1 MDTEEIVATF
11 RGLSDALEM
20 TEDAI
25 VVAKQGLL
33 QNPTKEVRRALDA
46 DILELEAKRAKISAK
61 MIALG
66 RGEPS
71 VKKPTDAQIAEI
83 ATLVGEVDQ
92 LTRASAAASQAL
104 AITGRVLDLIS
115 DVKFS

>member
-83 ATLVGEVDQ
+83 ATLAGEVDQ
-92 LTRASAAASQAL
+92 LTRASATASQAL
-104 AITGRVLDLIS
+104 AITGRVLDLMS

>member
-1 MDTEEIVATF
+1 MDNEEIIATYKA
-11 RGLSDALEM
+11 LSDALEM
-20 TEDAI
+20 IEDAI

-33 QNPTKEVRRALDA
+33 QNPTKEERRALDA
-46 DILELEAKRAKISAK
+46 EILELEAKRAKISAK

-83 ATLVGEVDQ
+83 AALAGEVDR

-104 AITGRVLDLIS
+104 AITGRVLDLMS
-115 DVKFS
+115 EVKFS

>member
-1 MDTEEIVATF
+1 
-11 RGLSDALEM
+11 
-20 TEDAI
+20 
-25 VVAKQGLL
+25 
-33 QNPTKEVRRALDA
+33 
-46 DILELEAKRAKISAK
+46 

-83 ATLVGEVDQ
+83 AALAGEVDR

-104 AITGRVLDLIS
+104 AITGRVLDLMS
-115 DVKFS
+115 EVKFS